1 MRVAVI
7 GAGITGLSTALEL
20 RTRGVDVTLFEAS
33 GRVGGVITTI
43 ERDGYL
49 VEAGPTS
56 LTATTALEGLID
68 RLGLGDQRVMPAG
81 AAKRRFIVRD
91 GVLCPLPHGPG
102 SLVASKALSGSAKLR
117 LMREPFVSA
126 VRDAEDESIASL
138 VRRRLGDEILTYL
151 VGPFVSGVYAG
162 DPERLSARYAM
173 PMLFHAERRH
183 GSLLVGGMREA
194 KAKQGV
200 VRQKG
205 ITSFRDG
212 LATLPTAMHAA
223 LGSRVVLG
231 TRVVAV
237 VREGDQWRLQ
247 LDGSGERTSTVVD
260 AVIYAG
266 PAHAIGGVGLPTEAQ
281 QTLAPVAAMHH
292 PPVATMA
299 LGFPREAVEHALDGF
314 GMLCP
319 AVEGRTILGA
329 IFSSSLFPGRAPD
342 GHVLITCFL
351 GGAREP
357 GTGRLET
364 AEVLPLVQR
373 DLRELI
379 GATGEPTF
387 VHHQRWARAI
397 PQYQLGHDAVVSGAA
412 RAESACPGLYL
423 TGQWRAGVAL
433 GECIAQGQEMAAR
446 VVAERWMSGAA

>member
-20 RTRGVDVTLFEAS
+20 RTRGVDVTCFEAGS
-33 GRVGGVITTI
+33 RVGGVITTI

-49 VEAGPTS
+49 IEAGPTS

-68 RLGLGDQRVMPAG
+68 QLGLGAQRVMPSAT
-81 AAKRRFIVRD
+81 AKRRFIVRD
-91 GVLCPLPHGPG
+91 GVLCPLPSGPG
-102 SLVASKALSGSAKLR
+102 SLVSSKALSGAAKFR
-117 LMREPFVSA
+117 LLREPFVSA
-126 VRDAEDESIASL
+126 VRDVEDESIASL
-138 VRRRLGDEILTYL
+138 VRRRLGDEILAYL

-162 DPERLSARYAM
+162 DPEQLSARYAM

-212 LATLPTAMHAA
+212 LATLPKAMHAA
-223 LGSRVVLG
+223 LGSRVVLN

-237 VREGDQWRLQ
+237 TREGDQWRLQ
-247 LDGSGERTSTVVD
+247 LDAAGQTSSTLVD

-266 PAHAIGGVGLPTEAQ
+266 PAHAIDGLGLPAEAH

-292 PPVATMA
+292 PPVATVA
-299 LGFPREAVEHALDGF
+299 LGFPRAKVEHALDGF

-329 IFSSSLFPGRAPD
+329 IFSSSLFPGRAPE
-342 GHVLITCFL
+342 GQVLITCFL

-357 GTGRLET
+357 GTGRAET
-364 AEVLPLVQR
+364 SEVLPLVRR

-379 GATGEPTF
+379 GATGEPSF
-387 VHHQRWARAI
+387 VHHQRWLRAI
-397 PQYQLGHDAVVSGAA
+397 PQYQLGHEAVVSGAA
-412 RAESACPGLYL
+412 RAETACPGLYL
-423 TGQWRAGVAL
+423 TGQWRAGVSL
-433 GECIAQGQEMAAR
+433 GECIAQGQQMAAR